1 MQRRRGGQAPST
13 PQEKIKGG
21 SLRQLR
27 PPSAL
32 QPPFFC
38 GGRTATKAATPLFR
52 RSIRRK
58 KKGGFRLPAFYAA
71 YAQPP
76 FTFSS
81 CVLYAH
87 PPRRLCIRPPSV
99 HYYPNHIF
107 STSLH
112 CSPCLPAS
120 LLALLPLR
128 LPPCRLLPSAVCCRV
143 LPCAAVRCLPPP
155 PTSAAYL
162 RRPSPPPTSAAY
174 LRRPS
179 PPPISAA
186 LLLRP
191 PGESSVCHS
200 GGLSKAERRSAA
212 RHVADH
218 GRRGAAVYV
227 RKIRPHPSRTRAEK
241 KIA

>member
-1 MQRRRGGQAPST
+1 MQRRRGGQAPRT

-32 QPPFFC
+32 HPPFFC
-38 GGRTATKAATPLFR
+38 GGRTATKAAPPLSS
-52 RSIRRK
+52 RSIRHK

-71 YAQPP
+71 SAQPP

-81 CVLYAH
+81 SALYAH

-128 LPPCRLLPSAVCCRV
+128 LPPCRPLPPAAVRHV
-143 LPCAAVRCLPPP
+143 LPCAAVRRLPPP
-155 PTSAAYL
+155 PTSAAHL
-162 RRPSPPPTSAAY
+162 RRPP
-174 LRRPS
+174 

-186 LLLRP
+186 HLRRRHPDTSLALRANLARRHAAAQPVHP
-191 PGESSVCHS
+191 PTMSCAITPTPTS
-200 GGLSKAERRSAA
+200 
-212 RHVADH
+212 
-218 GRRGAAVYV
+218 
-227 RKIRPHPSRTRAEK
+227 
-241 KIA
+241 IAIPPPPIS